1 MNQKVEKEFVR
12 IIMNQTN
19 YDENLAK
26 KKLKEW
32 DNNFANVIKEYL
44 NPNFKKKEDKNNN
57 LTTNQKVFSSIRKFM
72 DKASYNYEKKKKHKE
87 YLYKQKKIQEQI
99 DNETQ
104 MEKEAYDKKI
114 KETQIEKEEKIKNKL
129 EKDKKNMINEN
140 KLDGIEIKESLKII
154 NDVN

>member
-1 MNQKVEKEFVR
+1 MNKKVENEFIK

-44 NPNFKKKEDKNNN
+44 NPNFNKKKEKKKQS
-57 LTTNQKVFSSIRKFM
+57 TNQKVFSSIRKFM
-72 DKASYNYEKKKKHKE
+72 DTASNNYERKKQYREYINRQKMMQEEIEKEGKLEKENYEKK
-87 YLYKQKKIQEQI
+87 
-99 DNETQ
+99 
-104 MEKEAYDKKI
+104 I
-114 KETQIEKEEKIKNKL
+114 KENKLLEEEEKRIKVEKKKL
-129 EKDKKNMINEN
+129 DMINEN
-140 KLDGIEIKESLKII
+140 KVDGIEIKETVHSI

>member
-1 MNQKVEKEFVR
+1 
-12 IIMNQTN
+12 
-19 YDENLAK
+19 
-26 KKLKEW
+26 
-32 DNNFANVIKEYL
+32 
-44 NPNFKKKEDKNNN
+44 
-57 LTTNQKVFSSIRKFM
+57 
-72 DKASYNYEKKKKHKE
+72 
-87 YLYKQKKIQEQI
+87 
-99 DNETQ
+99 